1 MRPEEDQRMQRCERI
16 GNDHMKKA
24 TRDIEEIKE
33 RMRILTER
41 IAQEEDTDKKEELEQ
56 IVTRLQSALA
66 AAKMAREY
74 MKVSGNAAYEM
85 IGKKPTDKDGKIQ
98 KRKKYQCNMCSFNTK
113 DDKILEEHINKYHRP
128 RPIRAVSDASS
139 KNKTCRLCMEQIR
152 LTTNQKNCEKFRCR
166 RRQRQQQLLRLNMS
180 IRKTGKK
187 TVKKM

>member
-16 GNDHMKKA
+16 GDDHMKKA

-66 AAKMAREY
+66 TAKMAREY

-85 IGKKPTDKDGKIQ
+85 IGKKPTDKDGKI
-98 KRKKYQCNMCSFNTK
+98 KKSKKYQCKMCSFNNNNCN
-113 DDKILEEHINKYHRP
+113 ILEEHINKYHRP
-128 RPIRAVSDASS
+128 RPIRAVSDTSREKIKLACCAW
-139 KNKTCRLCMEQIR
+139 NKLD
-152 LTTNQKNCEKFRCR
+152 
-166 RRQRQQQLLRLNMS
+166 
-180 IRKTGKK
+180 
-187 TVKKM
+187 

>member
-1 MRPEEDQRMQRCERI
+1 MRPEEDKRMQRCERI

-56 IVTRLQSALA
+56 IVTRLQSALD

-85 IGKKPTDKDGKIQ
+85 IGKKPTDKDGKI
-98 KRKKYQCNMCSFNTK
+98 KKSNKYQCNMCSFNTN

-128 RPIRAVSDASS
+128 RPIRAVSDTSS
-139 KNKTCRLCMEQIR
+139 KDIKLAGCAWNKLD
-152 LTTNQKNCEKFRCR
+152 
-166 RRQRQQQLLRLNMS
+166 
-180 IRKTGKK
+180 
-187 TVKKM
+187 

>member
-1 MRPEEDQRMQRCERI
+1 MQRCEHI

-56 IVTRLQSALA
+56 IVTRLKSALA

-85 IGKKPTDKDGKIQ
+85 IGKKPTDKDGKIN
-98 KRKKYQCNMCSFNTK
+98 KSKKYQCNMCSFNTN
-113 DDKILEEHINKYHRP
+113 DDKILEGHINKYHRP
-128 RPIRAVSDASS
+128 
-139 KNKTCRLCMEQIR
+139 
-152 LTTNQKNCEKFRCR
+152 
-166 RRQRQQQLLRLNMS
+166 
-180 IRKTGKK
+180 
-187 TVKKM
+187 